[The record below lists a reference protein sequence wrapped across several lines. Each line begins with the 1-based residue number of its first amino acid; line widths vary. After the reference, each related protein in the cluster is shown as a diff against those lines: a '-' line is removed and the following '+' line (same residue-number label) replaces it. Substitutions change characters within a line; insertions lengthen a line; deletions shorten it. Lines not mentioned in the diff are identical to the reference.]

1 MKPAYLALMLM
12 ALLLSSC
19 SASTTSVPDATPA
32 PTTVSQPVAEPT
44 ATPSVGDEPTAA
56 AATPGVTGPTATAPA
71 IATLDPRAL
80 DTAGMEECDLLT
92 NSDFSALLGQTPV
105 DNVPEAELTK
115 TACYYTFSS
124 GQTFYVTVRTALP
137 GEQIYDANLQYPD
150 FAAGS
155 ESLTLGTIAIVKQ
168 DGDRVLIDAVINGW
182 YVEVSGSGF
191 DPQTVINLARLFEE
205 RLVPYYPPPDV
216 AATATPAAQ
225 GDAAGACRNTYYPV
239 AQGASWQYQFSGVT
253 SGTFTRTLTAVRA
266 DGFDDQDTFSAGTT
280 RTGNWACQNGDLIAL
295 TPFSGG
301 PTVNADGMQ
310 FDFTVESNDGITF
323 PADPQPGRTWTQN
336 IVYLGQQ
343 NVGGTTIQSRNV
355 LENSCKVGNIE
366 TVNVPAGEF
375 QALRVDCATKIDIFI
390 SGTLA
395 FTLNSSSAVWYAP
408 GVGMVKSSGASDMG
422 STEIVLLSYR
432 IP

>member
-56 AATPGVTGPTATAPA
+56 AATPDVTGPTATAPA

-80 DTAGMEECDLLT
+80 DTAGIEECDLLA
-92 NSDFSALLGQTPV
+92 NSDFSSWLGQTPV
-105 DNVPEAELTK
+105 NINPAAEVNSVG
-115 TACYYTFSS
+115 CRYTFTDE
-124 GQTFYVTVRTALP
+124 QIFVDVTIRTELP
-137 GEQIYDANLQYPD
+137 GEQIYDGNLQYPD

-239 AQGASWQYQFSGVT
+239 AQGASWQY
-253 SGTFTRTLTAVRA
+253 
-266 DGFDDQDTFSAGTT
+266 
-280 RTGNWACQNGDLIAL
+280 
-295 TPFSGG
+295 
-301 PTVNADGMQ
+301 
-310 FDFTVESNDGITF
+310 
-323 PADPQPGRTWTQN
+323 
-336 IVYLGQQ
+336 
-343 NVGGTTIQSRNV
+343 
-355 LENSCKVGNIE
+355 
-366 TVNVPAGEF
+366 
-375 QALRVDCATKIDIFI
+375 
-390 SGTLA
+390 
-395 FTLNSSSAVWYAP
+395 
-408 GVGMVKSSGASDMG
+408 
-422 STEIVLLSYR
+422 
-432 IP
+432 